1 MRATPPRRLA
11 VLADPSSALVQGL
24 TAARLRGPSE
34 DELRALERNLAAAL
48 GGAALMGAATGAATA
63 KSGGGVAG
71 VARTWLSTPAMK
83 ATTLVILAAVGTTAA
98 LAWRRYAPSREH
110 APAVA
115 RPDRAHAVSTVVPA
129 PAAAGP
135 QPMAPLPSLSSGAP
149 PPAPPKLAETSPFIR
164 RGGSVRSRHA
174 DTARSAVGGRPVAV
188 ATPPGDESGLR
199 DELNLRDELQLIGR
213 AQQVL
218 PHDPGHALAL
228 TEEHERRYR
237 VPLLAQE
244 REVIAVAALSKL
256 GRTSE
261 ARARAERF
269 VQRFPDSAHVLGIR
283 RLAAAAAGRT
293 P

>member
-1 MRATPPRRLA
+1 MSATPPRRLT
-11 VLADPSSALVQGL
+11 VLADPSSALAQGL
-24 TAARLRGPSE
+24 IAARLRGPSE
-34 DELRALERNLAAAL
+34 DELRALERDLAAAL
-48 GGAALMGAATGAATA
+48 GGAALMGAATGAAAA
-63 KSGGGVAG
+63 KSGGVMAG
-71 VARTWLSTPAMK
+71 VAHAWLSTTALK
-83 ATTLVILAAVGTTAA
+83 ATTVVILAAVGATAA
-98 LAWRRYAPSREH
+98 VAWRRHAPPRECP
-110 APAVA
+110 PAVA
-115 RPDRAHAVSTVVPA
+115 RPDRAHVVSTVAPS

-135 QPMAPLPSLSSGAP
+135 QAVAPLPSLSSVAL
-149 PPAPPKLAETSPFIR
+149 PPAPPKRADTSPSIR
-164 RGGSVRSRHA
+164 RGGSLRSRHA
-174 DTARSAVGGRPVAV
+174 DTARSALGARPVAV
-188 ATPPGDESGLR
+188 ATPPGDQSGLR
-199 DELNLRDELQLIGR
+199 DELHLIER

-269 VQRFPDSAHVLGIR
+269 VRRFPESAHVLGIR
-283 RLAAAAAGRT
+283 RLAAAAGRT